1 MDEIIK
7 YVKSIAEGYPLT
19 TDEIKIICF
28 ADDALIIE
36 KKEND
41 LQPKPSSFP
50 KNQSDVK
57 LVKIERR

>member
-41 LQPKPSSFP
+41 LRSQRTS
-50 KNQSDVK
+50 QM
-57 LVKIERR
+57 